1 MIISNNLYE
10 HIIRRNLLGLKA
22 ARIITGYS
30 SGRFLRQ
37 VALDMGETNLTV
49 FIGMSTRGMSRQDH
63 LQYIDL
69 MSNYSNIKIYYQVL
83 EPCTHIKLVEL
94 DTTKG
99 KHIYVGSA
107 NFSESGFG
115 CQNELMA
122 EVSDDVEDL
131 FDRQVLV
138 SKLVTD
144 EFIEKFIPFYDETEN
159 RFLDSARIE
168 ENQAILPKVDEEE
181 IGKVPPIKSIN
192 ILRGMGN
199 FYRRRLDMS
208 QYIKFTVPIYL
219 DSDKEDM
226 VISGPLTFPTQF
238 NQQNK
243 FPIDREF
250 KLYFGDP
257 ENPDQVNTN
266 LCGRFSN
273 ELNLRGEELA
283 EVIWAVEPSL
293 FGKNKITV
301 KELRNLGKKY
311 LVIERINQ
319 NEYYVV
325 TSE

>member
-1 MIISNNLYE
+1 
-10 HIIRRNLLGLKA
+10 
-22 ARIITGYS
+22 
-30 SGRFLRQ
+30 
-37 VALDMGETNLTV
+37 
-49 FIGMSTRGMSRQDH
+49 
-63 LQYIDL
+63 
-69 MSNYSNIKIYYQVL
+69 
-83 EPCTHIKLVEL
+83 
-94 DTTKG
+94 
-99 KHIYVGSA
+99 
-107 NFSESGFG
+107 
-115 CQNELMA
+115 
-122 EVSDDVEDL
+122 
-131 FDRQVLV
+131 
-138 SKLVTD
+138 
-144 EFIEKFIPFYDETEN
+144 
-159 RFLDSARIE
+159 
-168 ENQAILPKVDEEE
+168 
-181 IGKVPPIKSIN
+181 
-192 ILRGMGN
+192 
-199 FYRRRLDMS
+199 MS

-250 KLYFGDP
+250 KLYFGEA

-301 KELRNLGKKY
+301 KELRDLGKKY

>member
-1 MIISNNLYE
+1 
-10 HIIRRNLLGLKA
+10 
-22 ARIITGYS
+22 
-30 SGRFLRQ
+30 
-37 VALDMGETNLTV
+37 
-49 FIGMSTRGMSRQDH
+49 
-63 LQYIDL
+63 
-69 MSNYSNIKIYYQVL
+69 
-83 EPCTHIKLVEL
+83 
-94 DTTKG
+94 
-99 KHIYVGSA
+99 
-107 NFSESGFG
+107 
-115 CQNELMA
+115 
-122 EVSDDVEDL
+122 
-131 FDRQVLV
+131 
-138 SKLVTD
+138 
-144 EFIEKFIPFYDETEN
+144 
-159 RFLDSARIE
+159 
-168 ENQAILPKVDEEE
+168 
-181 IGKVPPIKSIN
+181 
-192 ILRGMGN
+192 
-199 FYRRRLDMS
+199 MS

-301 KELRNLGKKY
+301 KELRDLGKKY